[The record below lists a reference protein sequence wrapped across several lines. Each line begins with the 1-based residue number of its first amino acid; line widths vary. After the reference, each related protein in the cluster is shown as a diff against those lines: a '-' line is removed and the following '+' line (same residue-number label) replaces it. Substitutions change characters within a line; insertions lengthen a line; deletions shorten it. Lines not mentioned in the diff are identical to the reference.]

1 MGRGQG
7 QRESPRAGWESEWTW
22 VRTLRKFGPEPGNL
36 ISLFILFYL
45 FYLPLWGGRGGGVAV
60 RACVIIYICQPLA
73 AYVSKCTYTYDQQST
88 LEEVL
93 F

>member
-1 MGRGQG
+1 MDVGKDA
-7 QRESPRAGWESEWTW
+7 EEIWPRA
-22 VRTLRKFGPEPGNL
+22 RKPDLAFYF
-36 ISLFILFYL
+36 ILFILFA
-45 FYLPLWGGRGGGVAV
+45 FVGGEGGGVAV